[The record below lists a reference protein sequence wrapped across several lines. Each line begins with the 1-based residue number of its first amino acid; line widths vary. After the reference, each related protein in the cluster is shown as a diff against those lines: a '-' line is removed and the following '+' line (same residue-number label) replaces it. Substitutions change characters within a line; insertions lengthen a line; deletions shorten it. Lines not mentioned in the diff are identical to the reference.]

1 MDNTWLLL
9 ISNALTGVAAW
20 AVGKRKTNAETDN
33 VVLKNLES
41 SVGLYKLIID
51 NLRDEIKLLNGKM
64 ELMESKI
71 DELTKENIKLR
82 QLLKKN
88 A

>member
-1 MDNTWLLL
+1 MLLL

-51 NLRDEIKLLNGKM
+51 NLRDEIQLLNGKM
-64 ELMESKI
+64 EQMEVKI

>member
-1 MDNTWLLL
+1 MLLL
-9 ISNALTGVAAW
+9 ISNALSGVAAW

-51 NLRDEIKLLNGKM
+51 NLRDEIQLLNGKM
-64 ELMESKI
+64 EQMEVKI

>member
-1 MDNTWLLL
+1 MLLL

-64 ELMESKI
+64 EDMETKI